1 MCSVCDPENRINIKS
16 EPNAEIEITYYSYN
30 NMFRICCLH
39 EYYKLIEQTT
49 SQSGLFTCSFESRNY
64 SKIFDYN
71 DFKYLIHNENI
82 IAVHSTAKITERIIK
97 KHSPELQ
104 TLKYKFKVKNIEID
118 DNFVYI
124 TKDKYESLMEMN
136 NKLTNDIKDYKSE
149 ITYLKEVNS
158 KSRFYDYNEIKE
170 KNKKLNNEFKRIVKL
185 MKFNIHFNEEITYY

>member
-30 NMFRICCLH
+30 NMFKICCLH

-49 SQSGLFTCSFESRNY
+49 SQTGLCTRSFESRNY
-64 SKIFDYN
+64 SKLFDYN
-71 DFKYLIHNENI
+71 DFKYLIYNENI
-82 IAVHSTAKITERIIK
+82 IAVHNTTKITERIIK
-97 KHSPELQ
+97 KHNPELQ
-104 TLKYKFKVKNIEID
+104 TLKYNFKIKNIEID

-124 TKDKYESLMEMN
+124 TKDKYDSLISLN
-136 NKLTNDIKDYKSE
+136 KKLTNDIKNYKSE
-149 ITYLKEVNS
+149 IAYLKEINS
-158 KSRFYDYNEIKE
+158 KSRIYDYNEIKQ

>member
-1 MCSVCDPENRINIKS
+1 MCSVCDPDNRIEVNHH
-16 EPNAEIEITYYSYN
+16 PNAEIEITYYSYN

-49 SQSGLFTCSFESRNY
+49 LQSGIFSGSFESRNY
-64 SKIFDYN
+64 SKLFYYD

-82 IAVHSTAKITERIIK
+82 IAVHNSAKITERIIK

-104 TLKYKFKVKNIEID
+104 TLKYKFKVKNIDID

-124 TKDKYESLMEMN
+124 TKDKYDSLISLN
-136 NKLTNDIKDYKSE
+136 NKLTNDIKNYKSE
-149 ITYLKEVNS
+149 IAYLKEVNS
-158 KSRFYDYNEIKE
+158 KSRIYDYNEIKE

-185 MKFNIHFNEEITYY
+185 MKFNIHFNEEIIYY